1 MRGRGSGGG
10 GVGGCTFFCT
20 LNLSYRSCKNSLT
33 KANCACCWIMDQ
45 GREGLPGT
53 GAGSAAPRWTC
64 GFLCL
69 LLPSGKK
76 SATSPPS
83 FFPPSLVSSPTATL
97 ILPLL
102 GSSTSF
108 GFFFFFF
115 FFRFLQKFQSFGEGA
130 EMGCVTFYRCSN
142 FIVHLFLDA
151 ECAECYMHSLKI
163 GLKFHRLIKW
173 KYGILKIT
181 CITPKKCF

>member
-1 MRGRGSGGG
+1 MGGEG
-10 GVGGCTFFCT
+10 GVGWGCTFFCT

-53 GAGSAAPRWTC
+53 GAGTAAPRWTC

-83 FFPPSLVSSPTATL
+83 FSPPSLVSSSTATL

-108 GFFFFFF
+108 GFFSSSSLDFFKSFKVLERVLKWAVQ
-115 FFRFLQKFQSFGEGA
+115 RFTGA
-130 EMGCVTFYRCSN
+130 VIC
-142 FIVHLFLDA
+142 FINLFPDT
-151 ECAECYMHSLKI
+151 ECAECYMHNWTEIS
-163 GLKFHRLIKW
+163 
-173 KYGILKIT
+173 
-181 CITPKKCF
+181 